1 MKVRLIKRK
10 SIDNFALQNARSRS
24 SFRLWLT
31 FLKQAD
37 WGDPG
42 GWFSI

>member
-31 FLKQAD
+31 FLRQAD